1 MHPNC
6 RVDHRES
13 RNRGVKKDGFC
24 VPVVLFVYLTLG
36 GTASLGSDL
45 SEGPGAEAHHTP
57 WLWNHKRKRCGY
69 VPAGHS

>member
-1 MHPNC
+1 M
-6 RVDHRES
+6 VS
-13 RNRGVKKDGFC
+13 VFQ
-24 VPVVLFVYLTLG
+24 LSYLCTSLG